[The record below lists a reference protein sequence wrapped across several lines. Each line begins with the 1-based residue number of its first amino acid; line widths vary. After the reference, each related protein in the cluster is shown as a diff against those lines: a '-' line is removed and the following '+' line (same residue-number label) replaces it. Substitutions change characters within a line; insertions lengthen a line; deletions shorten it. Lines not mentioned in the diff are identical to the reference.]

1 MPVATALP
9 PTPRA
14 PRPAVARL
22 VGARRDDVVQVLA
35 SPAAAF
41 EMLARQLPD
50 GSALVLE
57 TSAPGLAARGLA
69 AGGRS
74 VRTVRA
80 AATLAGTVARV
91 DEALAERP
99 AALLAVPGADPVT
112 GELLPIAALA
122 DVAHAHGATFAVD
135 AALVAPAG
143 RLDLGAA
150 RVDHAVVSAAELS
163 PEDPPALSPGL
174 PAPLAAGA
182 LVGRTP
188 AARPGGPHLPGAR
201 ADPQVEWAVAAAV
214 AAACSELAGLP
225 DGELAAHVAQLRAQL
240 LAGLHTLPGVR
251 VLQLW
256 PDATA
261 HAGVL
266 SLTVQGWS
274 PAALLARLTR
284 RPEPEPALP
293 RLDAAGDGVRVRLHA
308 GTTDAEVEAL
318 LEVLEDVATGAWPGG
333 S

>member
-1 MPVATALP
+1 MLASARAAWTMLARPLP
-9 PTPRA
+9 AGVTPRA
-14 PRPAVARL
+14 RDVRPGCSPRQAL
-22 VGARRDDVVQVLA
+22 ARRC
-35 SPAAAF
+35 AAGAC
-41 EMLARQLPD
+41 R
-50 GSALVLE
+50 
-57 TSAPGLAARGLA
+57 
-69 AGGRS
+69 AGGRDAG
-74 VRTVRA
+74 RHRRPRRRGAREPAGGPARRARCGPRHRRA
-80 AATLAGTVARV
+80 AAV
-91 DEALAERP
+91 
-99 AALLAVPGADPVT
+99 
-112 GELLPIAALA
+112 AALA

-135 AALVAPAG
+135 AGLVAPAG

-163 PEDPPALSPGL
+163 PEDSPALSPGL
-174 PAPLAAGA
+174 PARLAAGA

-188 AARPGGPHLPGAR
+188 AARPGGPHVPGAR
-201 ADPQVEWAVAAAV
+201 AHAQVEWAVAAAV

-240 LAGLHTLPGVR
+240 LAGLHALPGVR

-318 LEVLEDVATGAWPGG
+318 LEVLEDVATGAGPGG